1 MKIEKNTSFVSF
13 VLFIAWFHRPF
24 VRSAPFKIV
33 WSFPPTIDGYL
44 RLCPPP
50 FFPRGKE
57 DSKSEGKQFWLGKL
71 YFYRWKTF
79 LSFLLLRVLA
89 VIVEGY
95 WKMERAVLCC
105 GDVFNVCGCVC
116 TCKFFK
122 EVWRSSFATRKWF
135 PKGSCIIDHLM
146 DCTGYF

>member
-1 MKIEKNTSFVSF
+1 MKIEKKTHLLFLLFYLLLDFTVLSFVQPPQNCLKF
-13 VLFIAWFHRPF
+13 VVDHRWLLK
-24 VRSAPFKIV
+24 VAP
-33 WSFPPTIDGYL
+33 T
-44 RLCPPP
+44 P

-89 VIVEGY
+89 VIVGY

-116 TCKFFK
+116 TCKFFL
-122 EVWRSSFATRKWF
+122 RKF
-135 PKGSCIIDHLM
+135 GEAVLVLGNGSQKVLA
-146 DCTGYF
+146 